1 MEYKHISVLFNECI
15 EGLNLKRGQKII
27 DCTLGGAGH
36 SKAILDNVSPKGQLI
51 SFDLDPASIENAKK
65 VLADYKEEK
74 DYILINDNFV
84 NLKEN
89 LENLNI
95 DGVDGILMDL
105 GISSYELDDKSR
117 GFSFQ
122 GDNPLDMSFSGK
134 EKYNAEYI
142 VNHYSVDDLTKIFRE
157 YGEEEKAYYIAKKIN
172 EERKVK
178 PIKTTGDLVNV
189 ILKAKPRRSK
199 DKIHPAT
206 QVFQALRIE
215 VNHELENLERVL
227 PDAVESLKSGG
238 RLAIITFH
246 SLEDR
251 IVKQFFKKESTD
263 CLCDP
268 EIPICICGHK
278 KKIKLVNKKP
288 IIPSDKEIKDNPRSR
303 SSKLR
308 IIEKI

>member
-15 EGLNLKRGQKII
+15 NGLNLKRGQKII

-36 SKAILDNVSPKGQLI
+36 SKAILEKIAPNGQLI
-51 SFDLDPASIENAKK
+51 SFDLDPASIKNAKK

-74 DYILINDNFV
+74 NYILINDNFI

-105 GISSYELDDKSR
+105 GISSYELDDKTR

-122 GDNPLDMSFSGK
+122 GDCPLDMSFSGK
-134 EKYNAEYI
+134 EKRNAEYI
-142 VNHYSVDDLTKIFRE
+142 VNNYSVDDLTRIFRE

-172 EERKVK
+172 EERKIK
-178 PIKTTGDLVNV
+178 QIKTTADLVNV
-189 ILKAKPRRSK
+189 ILKAKPRRLK

-215 VNHELENLERVL
+215 VNHELENLQKVL
-227 PDAVESLKSGG
+227 PDAIESLKTGG

-263 CLCDP
+263 CLCIP

-278 KKIKLVNKKP
+278 KKIKLINKKP
-288 IIPSDKEIKDNPRSR
+288 IIPSDTEIKNNPRSR

>member
-36 SKAILDNVSPKGQLI
+36 SKAILDKISPKGQLI
-51 SFDLDPASIENAKK
+51 SFDLDPASIKNAKM
-65 VLADYKEEK
+65 VLADYKEGK

-89 LENLNI
+89 LKNLNI

-105 GISSYELDDKSR
+105 GISSYELDDETR

-122 GDNPLDMSFSGK
+122 GDYPLDMSFSGK

-142 VNHYSVDDLTKIFRE
+142 VNNYSIDDLTKIFRE

-172 EERKVK
+172 EERKIR
-178 PIKTTGDLVNV
+178 PIKTTADLVNI

-215 VNHELENLERVL
+215 VNHELENLEKVL
-227 PDAVESLKSGG
+227 PDAIESLKSGG
-238 RLAIITFH
+238 ILAIITFH

-268 EIPICICGHK
+268 EIPICICKHK

-288 IIPSDKEIKDNPRSR
+288 IIPSDKEIKENPRSR